1 MAPRVSIVKTAIDF
15 IFFFFSFEIYNTSAC
30 IICLMYIRLYITHHA
45 LFEKEIREGEQRKY
59 FGKKIGKCRSLGSL
73 GSLGTGHEE
82 LRIEISFLRC
92 YYTILTVPISC
103 LEYSISCSC
112 RKMWRKLIIPGVIVF
127 LDNWAMRIQN
137 GGFSWKLRF
146 HSSFDSSMSSQFFHM
161 IFIVQKE
168 TKRNQQN
175 QTKLMW
181 NMEKWRGE

>member
-1 MAPRVSIVKTAIDF
+1 MYYMSYVYKIIYYTSCSFWERNQRGRATKIFWKKDREMSIAW
-15 IFFFFSFEIYNTSAC
+15 
-30 IICLMYIRLYITHHA
+30 ITW
-45 LFEKEIREGEQRKY
+45 
-59 FGKKIGKCRSLGSL
+59 
-73 GSLGTGHEE
+73 
-82 LRIEISFLRC
+82 RIEISFLRC

-168 TKRNQQN
+168 TKRNQQ
-175 QTKLMW
+175 TKLMW